1 MTGKQAP
8 AWISGYRCRFSAGTP
23 GTTIKQCENRNS
35 DMIILLNGTSSS
47 GKTTVAKILQEKYE
61 GVLLLYGIDT
71 LVQTAFPEKCDY
83 PPYDEQAIKAT
94 FREVD
99 GHPHATLTVMPYIYP
114 VYRAAVEFC
123 RNLSERGYDLIVDE
137 VLFDAG
143 RVTQYFEVLDR
154 EKVYFIG
161 IKPERDVVVQR
172 EKDRGDRVP
181 GLAAGLYDA
190 AYHPLFSYD
199 LTLDTGV
206 LTPEE
211 AADKIL
217 AYIAQNDSPQGFA
230 RSARDWMAK
239 QERDSG
245 RAGL

>member
-1 MTGKQAP
+1 
-8 AWISGYRCRFSAGTP
+8 
-23 GTTIKQCENRNS
+23 
-35 DMIILLNGTSSS
+35 MIILLNGTSSS

-99 GHPHATLTVMPYIYP
+99 GHPHATLTVMPYMYP

-123 RNLSERGYDLIVDE
+123 RDLSERGYNLIIDE
-137 VLFDAG
+137 VLFDEE
-143 RVTQYFEVLDR
+143 RVTQYFEILDR

-161 IKPERDVVVQR
+161 IKPERDVVVRR
-172 EKDRGDRVP
+172 EKERKDRVL

-190 AYHPLFSYD
+190 VYHPLFSYD
-199 LTLDTGV
+199 LILDTGV
-206 LTPEE
+206 LTPQEG
-211 AADKIL
+211 ADKIL
-217 AYIAQNDSPQGFA
+217 DYLSQNDSPQGFS
-230 RSARDWMAK
+230 RSARDWMTKRA
-239 QERDSG
+239 RDSG
-245 RAGL
+245 QAGL

>member
-1 MTGKQAP
+1 
-8 AWISGYRCRFSAGTP
+8 
-23 GTTIKQCENRNS
+23 
-35 DMIILLNGTSSS
+35 MIILLNGTSSS

-123 RNLSERGYDLIVDE
+123 RNLSERGYALIVDE

-143 RVTQYFEVLDR
+143 RVTQYFEVLNR
-154 EKVYFIG
+154 ENVYFIG

-190 AYHPLFSYD
+190 VYHPLFSYD
-199 LTLDTGV
+199 LTLNTGV